1 MPEPV
6 EGRLQKH
13 DLPPRDRKKI
23 QDAVNTYYN
32 LHVEFNQDK
41 DLTKEERWRQFAK
54 ILKAALD
61 RNLGEHWHVAVGNA
75 LGYACKVRQR
85 AMGVWKFGSRD
96 GCVVIIW
103 KSPGLEPLD
112 QNGTEAEK
120 VKPEVSKLKEVRVVF
135 PNCPGCES
143 DAKIIEAVCQEVAS
157 LDTKDEQLVATALR
171 KRVTTDFGP
180 IWHIL
185 AGTKFVVE
193 AAENCRNQFCI
204 EAGGMRVHGFRHEQL
219 NTGLFPSLDAATCL
233 KALPYLLMTL
243 LCFAYMGLSSLCKE
257 VPEARPVQ
265 SDFLHGFLKQ
275 KLCHENWELSLRTFG
290 VIVIGSSFFFRSMPN
305 VKVENAE
312 GLSATLPPS
321 GVGAPLAQL
330 GSSR

>member
-1 MPEPV
+1 MPEAV

-13 DLPPRDRKKI
+13 DLLPRERKKI

-32 LHVEFNQDK
+32 LHVAFNQDK

-54 ILKAALD
+54 ILKTALD

-112 QNGTEAEK
+112 QNGAQADK
-120 VKPEVSKLKEVRVVF
+120 AKPTVSKVKEVRVVF
-135 PNCPGCES
+135 PNSSDCES
-143 DAKIIEAVCQEVAS
+143 EAKIIEAVCQEVAS
-157 LDTKDEQLVATALR
+157 LDIKDEQLVATALR
-171 KRVTTDFGP
+171 KRLTTDFGP

-185 AGTKFVVE
+185 AGAKLVVE
-193 AAENCRNQFCI
+193 AAENCRNPFCI
-204 EAGGMRVHGFRHEQL
+204 EVGGMRVHGFRHEQL
-219 NTGLFPSLDAATCL
+219 NTGFFPSLDFATGL
-233 KALPYLLMTL
+233 KALPYLLMTF

-257 VPEARPVQ
+257 VPEARPAQ
-265 SDFLHGFLKQ
+265 SDLSFGFLKET
-275 KLCHENWELSLRTFG
+275 LCHEHWELSLRTFG
-290 VIVIGSSFFFRSMPN
+290 VIVIGFKGVRSN
-305 VKVENAE
+305 
-312 GLSATLPPS
+312 L
-321 GVGAPLAQL
+321 
-330 GSSR
+330 

>member
-135 PNCPGCES
+135 PPAVHPRALKYPRNFGLCPY
-143 DAKIIEAVCQEVAS
+143 
-157 LDTKDEQLVATALR
+157 
-171 KRVTTDFGP
+171 
-180 IWHIL
+180 
-185 AGTKFVVE
+185 
-193 AAENCRNQFCI
+193 
-204 EAGGMRVHGFRHEQL
+204 GGFHKWGIPNSWMVHGKSID
-219 NTGLFPSLDAATCL
+219 G
-233 KALPYLLMTL
+233 
-243 LCFAYMGLSSLCKE
+243 
-257 VPEARPVQ
+257 
-265 SDFLHGFLKQ
+265 
-275 KLCHENWELSLRTFG
+275 
-290 VIVIGSSFFFRSMPN
+290 
-305 VKVENAE
+305 
-312 GLSATLPPS
+312 
-321 GVGAPLAQL
+321 
-330 GSSR
+330 